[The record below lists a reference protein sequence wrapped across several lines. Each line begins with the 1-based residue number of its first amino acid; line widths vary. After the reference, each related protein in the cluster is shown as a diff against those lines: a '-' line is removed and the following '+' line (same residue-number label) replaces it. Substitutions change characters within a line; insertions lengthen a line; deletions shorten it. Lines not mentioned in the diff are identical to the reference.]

1 MTEPDYK
8 ALFENL
14 PGSYL
19 VLDPG
24 LRIVAASNAYLKA
37 TLTDRA
43 DIAGRFLFDVF
54 PDNPDDSSADAI
66 RNTRASMNRVLQSR
80 VADSMVVQR
89 HDVRRP
95 QSEGG
100 QFEVR
105 YWSPSNSPILGPDGS
120 VAYIIHRVEDVTEFV
135 RLKERGREQAKLTEE
150 LRDRAVHIEAD
161 LYSRSREVA
170 ETSRQIKLAND
181 QLARLYEQSREVDEL
196 KSRFFANVSHE
207 LRTPLTLILGP
218 VERLLGSGSLE
229 PEIREQLRGV
239 KRSAR
244 LLQRHVSDLL
254 DIAKLEAGQM
264 LVAYTGADLASLA
277 RLVGSYFDTPAG
289 DRHIRYDVITP
300 EVLWAEVDTEKVE
313 RVLLNLLS
321 NAFKFTPDEGT
332 IRLSLRESGGRAV
345 IEVQDSGP
353 GVPESLWESIFDRFR
368 QGGTASQ
375 HGGTGLGLAIV
386 REFTALQRGSVAVRA
401 SPMGG
406 AFFTVELPLSAPA
419 EARVADAAALSGET
433 ARQIVDDLAQPGSL
447 PRKFPVPVDVEAPH
461 ILIVEDHPEMSAFLA
476 ETLGRHFWIS
486 RAFTGREGLEK
497 AFKADRPDLII
508 SDVMMPDMTG
518 PELVEELR
526 RHGELEDVPIVML
539 TAKADDALRVQ
550 LLRQGVQDYLHK
562 PFSVDE
568 LLARVQGL
576 LGKWKR
582 TGQRLRQSEER
593 YRTLFNSIDE
603 GFCIIEMVFDESDKA
618 VDYLFL
624 DTNPAFEQQ
633 TGLVDV
639 QGKHIRELAPEIE
652 DHWLDIYGKV
662 ALTGEPVRF
671 ESQAEHLRRWFDT
684 YAFRY
689 GDRENRQVAVLL
701 KDITERKGTEEAL
714 QEADRRKDQF
724 LALLAHEL
732 RNPLAPIRNAV
743 QIMRMSAAAQTPPA
757 SQLLP
762 MMERQ
767 LAHMARLLDDL
778 LDVSLIANGMIE
790 LRRETIDVAQ
800 AVQAGIEASKPLI
813 DSMGHHLSV
822 SLPRH
827 SVKLD
832 ADPVR
837 LAQVVSN
844 LLNNA
849 AHYSAPGG
857 RIQLSVEREGP
868 ELRLTVKDTGTGIRS
883 QDLERIFG
891 LFVQVGPPS
900 ARRQGGLGIGLS
912 LVLTMVELHGGKVEA
927 RSGGP
932 GRGSEFIVRLPIVA
946 EQAHHAALSRDAAGS
961 GA

>member
-1 MTEPDYK
+1 
-8 ALFENL
+8 
-14 PGSYL
+14 
-19 VLDPG
+19 
-24 LRIVAASNAYLKA
+24 
-37 TLTDRA
+37 
-43 DIAGRFLFDVF
+43 
-54 PDNPDDSSADAI
+54 
-66 RNTRASMNRVLQSR
+66 
-80 VADSMVVQR
+80 
-89 HDVRRP
+89 
-95 QSEGG
+95 
-100 QFEVR
+100 
-105 YWSPSNSPILGPDGS
+105 
-120 VAYIIHRVEDVTEFV
+120 
-135 RLKERGREQAKLTEE
+135 
-150 LRDRAVHIEAD
+150 
-161 LYSRSREVA
+161 
-170 ETSRQIKLAND
+170 
-181 QLARLYEQSREVDEL
+181 
-196 KSRFFANVSHE
+196 
-207 LRTPLTLILGP
+207 
-218 VERLLGSGSLE
+218 
-229 PEIREQLRGV
+229 
-239 KRSAR
+239 
-244 LLQRHVSDLL
+244 
-254 DIAKLEAGQM
+254 
-264 LVAYTGADLASLA
+264 
-277 RLVGSYFDTPAG
+277 
-289 DRHIRYDVITP
+289 
-300 EVLWAEVDTEKVE
+300 VLWAEVDTEKVE

-321 NAFKFTPDEGT
+321 NAFKFTPDEGA

-386 REFTALQRGSVAVRA
+386 REFTALQRGSVTVRA
-401 SPMGG
+401 SPTGG

-497 AFKADRPDLII
+497 ALKPDRPDLII

-518 PELVEELR
+518 PELVKELR

-593 YRTLFNSIDE
+593 YRTLFNSVDE
-603 GFCIIEMVFDESDKA
+603 GFCIVEMIFDESDKA
-618 VDYLFL
+618 IDYRFL
-624 DTNPAFEQQ
+624 ETNPAFEKL
-633 TGLVDV
+633 TGLVAV
-639 QGKHIRELAPEIE
+639 QGKRIRDLAPGIA
-652 DHWLDIYGKV
+652 DHWLETYGKV

-671 ESQAEHLRRWFDT
+671 ESHADHLDRWFDT

-689 GDRENRQVAVLL
+689 GDRVNRQVAVLFD
-701 KDITERKGTEEAL
+701 DITERKWTEEAL
-714 QEADRRKDQF
+714 HEANRRKDQF

-743 QIMRMSAAAQTPPA
+743 QILRMSAVADTRPA

-778 LDVSLIANGMIE
+778 LDVSLIANGRIL
-790 LRRETIDVAQ
+790 LRKERIDVAQ
-800 AVQAGIEASKPLI
+800 AVQAGVEASKPLI
-813 DSMGHHLSV
+813 DSMGHELSV
-822 SLPRH
+822 SLPPNA
-827 SVKLD
+827 VKLD

-849 AHYSAPGG
+849 AHYSARGG
-857 RIQLSVEREGP
+857 RIHLSVEREGP
-868 ELRLTVKDTGTGIRS
+868 EVRLAVKDSGVGIRS
-883 QDLERIFG
+883 HDLERIFG
-891 LFVQVGPPS
+891 LFVQVGPAS
-900 ARRQGGLGIGLS
+900 DRRVGGLGIGLS

-927 RSGGP
+927 RSAGP
-932 GRGSEFIVRLPIVA
+932 NQGSEFVVRLP
-946 EQAHHAALSRDAAGS
+946 AAPERVQDEPLSRDAAGS
-961 GA
+961 DP

>member
-1 MTEPDYK
+1 VYRTMTEPDYR

-14 PGSYL
+14 PGSFL
-19 VLDPG
+19 VLDPD

-37 TLTDRA
+37 TLTNRD
-43 DIAGRFLFDVF
+43 DIVGRLMSDVF
-54 PDNPDDSSADAI
+54 PENPAGPSADFV
-66 RNTRASMNRVLQSR
+66 RDTRASMNRVLQSR
-80 VADSMVVQR
+80 IADSMAVQR
-89 HDVRRP
+89 HEVRRP
-95 QSEGG
+95 ESGG
-100 QFEVR
+100 GGFEVR
-105 YWSPSNSPILGPDGS
+105 YWRPSNSPILGADGS
-120 VAYIIHRVEDVTEFV
+120 VAYIVHRIEDVTEFV
-135 RLKERGREQAKLTEE
+135 RQQDTGLEQANSSE
-150 LRDRAVHIEAD
+150 
-161 LYSRSREVA
+161 
-170 ETSRQIKLAND
+170 
-181 QLARLYEQSREVDEL
+181 EQSREVDDF
-196 KSRFFANVSHE
+196 KSQFLANVSHE

-218 VERLLGSGSLE
+218 VERLLGGSSLDAAD
-229 PEIREQLRGV
+229 REVLRGV
-239 KRSAR
+239 KRSAL
-244 LLQRHVSDLL
+244 LLQRHVNDLL
-254 DIAKLEAGQM
+254 DIARLEAGQTA
-264 LVAYTGADLASLA
+264 VNYTRAELASLTQ
-277 RLVGSYFDTPAG
+277 LVASYFDTPAQ
-289 DRHIRYDVITP
+289 DRRIRYDVDTP
-300 EVLWAEVDTEKVE
+300 NVLWAQVDAEKFE

-321 NAFKFTPDEGT
+321 NAFKFTPDKGHV
-332 IRLSLRESGGRAV
+332 RLSLRELGGRAV
-345 IEVQDSGP
+345 IEVEDSGP
-353 GVPESLWESIFDRFR
+353 GVPEPLRESIFDRFR

-386 REFTALQRGSVAVRA
+386 REFTSLQHGSVAVRA

-406 AFFTVELPLSAPA
+406 ALFTVELPLSAPA
-419 EARVADAAALSGET
+419 DARIAEAAALSGES
-433 ARQIVDDLAQPGSL
+433 ARQVVDELAQPGSL
-447 PRKFPVPVDVEAPH
+447 PRKFPIPVDVEAPH

-497 AFKADRPDLII
+497 ALKPDRPDLII
-508 SDVMMPDMTG
+508 SAVMMPDMTG
-518 PELVEELR
+518 PDMVEELR
-526 RHGELEDVPIVML
+526 RHGELEDVPIIML
-539 TAKADDALRVQ
+539 TAKADDALRVR

-568 LLARVQGL
+568 LLARVQSL

-582 TGQRLRQSEER
+582 TGQRLRQSEEH

-603 GFCIIEMVFDESDKA
+603 GFCIVEMVFDESDKA

-624 DTNPAFEQQ
+624 DTNPAFESQ

-652 DHWLDIYGKV
+652 DHWLETYGKV

-671 ESQAEHLRRWFDT
+671 ESHAEHLHRWFDT

-701 KDITERKGTEEAL
+701 KDITERKGIEEAL

-743 QIMRMSAAAQTPPA
+743 QIMRMSAVSGAPPA
-757 SQLLP
+757 NQLLP

-790 LRRETIDVAQ
+790 LRKERIDVAQ

-813 DSMGHHLSV
+813 DSMGHNLSV
-822 SLPRH
+822 SLPPEP
-827 SVKLD
+827 VKLD

-849 AHYSAPGG
+849 AHYSTRGA
-857 RIQLSVEREGP
+857 RIHLSVEREGA
-868 ELRLTVKDTGTGIRS
+868 EVRLAVRDTGAGIRS

-932 GRGSEFIVRLPIVA
+932 GQGSEFIVRLPVLP
-946 EQAHHAALSRDAAGS
+946 ERTRHLAGS
-961 GA
+961 GP